1 MIRTRLSPR
10 QIWQP
15 ATLVLGFA
23 VFAGTTAA
31 NPDIGRVTFITEGL
45 INTAIAYEID
55 RVCDS
60 ISGRRIDGIN
70 FLWSLKEH
78 ASELGFTDDEIRDY
92 VENRE
97 EKDRLEAIAR
107 DRLRDMGAVEGQPE
121 TYCSV
126 GRAEMAARSDI
137 GRFLR

>member
-1 MIRTRLSPR
+1 MRKTPTTR
-10 QIWQP
+10 QMWQP
-15 ATLVLGFA
+15 AALVLGFA
-23 VFAGTTAA
+23 VMAGATAA
-31 NPDIGRVTFITEGL
+31 NPEIGQVTHITEGL

-78 ASELGFTDDEIRDY
+78 ANELGFSDDEVRAY
-92 VENRE
+92 VDNRAE
-97 EKDRLEAIAR
+97 QDRLEAIAR

>member
-1 MIRTRLSPR
+1 MKKTPTTRHM
-10 QIWQP
+10 WQP
-15 ATLVLGFA
+15 AALVLGFA
-23 VFAGTTAA
+23 VLAGTTAA
-31 NPDIGRVTFITEGL
+31 NPDIGQVTHITEGL

-60 ISGRRIDGIN
+60 ISGRRIEGIN
-70 FLWSLKEH
+70 FLWSLKVH
-78 ASELGFTDDEIRDY
+78 ANELGYSDDEVRAY
-92 VENRE
+92 VDNRA

-107 DRLRDMGAVEGQPE
+107 DRLRGMGAVEGQPE
-121 TYCSV
+121 TYCAV